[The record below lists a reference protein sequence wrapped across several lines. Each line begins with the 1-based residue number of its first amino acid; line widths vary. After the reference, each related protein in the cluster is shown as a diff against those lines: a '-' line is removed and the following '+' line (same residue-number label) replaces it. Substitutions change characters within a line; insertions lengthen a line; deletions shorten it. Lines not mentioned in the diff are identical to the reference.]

1 MRMPTVF
8 RNVFGYKVY
17 FWSNENDPR
26 EPVHVHVA
34 KQIGKEKAKFW
45 ILREGGADIFLDA

>member
-1 MRMPTVF
+1 MPTVF